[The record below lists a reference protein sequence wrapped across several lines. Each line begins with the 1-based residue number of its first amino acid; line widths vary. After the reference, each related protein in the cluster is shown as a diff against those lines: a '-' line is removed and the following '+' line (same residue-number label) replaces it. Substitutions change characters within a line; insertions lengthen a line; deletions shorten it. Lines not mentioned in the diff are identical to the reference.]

1 MFIIKHNMS
10 NFTEDNFHEIKSEP
24 NWLVTWCIRF
34 VFFSLLGLIVLLFYF
49 LPILFFIDHTIDGE
63 QLLAFGMIYYP
74 LLIVLSYF
82 VVRFL
87 KRRKRKSIRHIKV
100 NCEGVF
106 YELID
111 GTEES
116 LRFDQFEISS
126 NDHIVYDV
134 FIDSKLQFTGDAT
147 YRQAYLK
154 VFLKGNE
161 QKVRPFHPDVAYSYY
176 AGNSR
181 KLRNHFIQGVT
192 LFRPDLRIA
201 PNVYSEFSIHPETF
215 EFDKKVYWQAVV
227 FAIIFIILL
236 FIGIEWYMKYRFGDS
251 LIF

>member
-1 MFIIKHNMS
+1 MN
-10 NFTEDNFHEIKSEP
+10 NFTKDNFHEIKSEP

-34 VFFSLLGLIVLLFYF
+34 VFFPLFGFLVLSFYFVPVLFYT
-49 LPILFFIDHTIDGE
+49 DGSIDGE

-87 KRRKRKSIRHIKV
+87 KRRKSKSVRHIKV
-100 NCEGVF
+100 NCEGIF

-134 FIDSKLQFTGDAT
+134 FIDSKLQFTGENT
-147 YRQAYLK
+147 YPQAFLK
-154 VFLKGNE
+154 VFLNGKE
-161 QKVRPFHPDVAYSYY
+161 HEVRPFHPDWGYSYFTR
-176 AGNSR
+176 NSR
-181 KLRNHFIQGVT
+181 ILRSHFLRGIA
-192 LFRPDLRIA
+192 LFRPDLRID
-201 PNVYSEFSIHPETF
+201 PFIYSEFSIHPETY
-215 EFDKKVYWQAVV
+215 EFDKKNYRTGIIL
-227 FAIIFIILL
+227 AIILVILI
-236 FIGIEWYMKYRFGDS
+236 FIGIDRYMKYRFGAS
-251 LIF
+251 LLF